1 MLVWSIIYVCHV
13 YIHMDMW
20 IYLCVIGSK
29 LLLYYMCDITNDCGI
44 AHTCI
49 YITGQ

>member
-13 YIHMDMW
+13 YVHMDMW

-29 LLLYYMCDITNDCGI
+29 IIVVL
-44 AHTCI
+44 HV
-49 YITGQ
+49 